1 MIPVSACPL
10 YGQASLDDAHIVPR
24 VLAHLQTVPAASKRL
39 LQHGE
44 QLLLN
49 SSLVLDLHLAL
60 KLVLV
65 ELAAFGAVFPTLNL
79 GFYKPSIQILMFCHL
94 QNVPGNPSSFPSS
107 SWSCSSSFLS
117 TAVDITSLVY
127 SRWQKSR
134 RKH

>member
-1 MIPVSACPL
+1 
-10 YGQASLDDAHIVPR
+10 VPR
-24 VLAHLQTVPAASKRL
+24 VLAHLQTMPAASKRS
-39 LQHGE
+39 LQYGE
-44 QLLLN
+44 QLQLN
-49 SSLVLDLHLAL
+49 TGFVLNLHLAL

-79 GFYKPSIQILMFCHL
+79 GFYKLSIRILMFCHL
-94 QNVPGNPSSFPSS
+94 RNVPGNPSSFPSS

-117 TAVDITSLVY
+117 TAVDITSLIY